1 MTTADRDLA
10 RRYSLRT
17 PCRKC
22 PFRTDV
28 EPYLRTGRAEEIA
41 HALHQGGEFPC
52 HETTVPA
59 ETADGGS
66 TLVEGPR
73 SRFCAGA
80 MATME
85 REGNP
90 NQMLRIAERLGLY
103 DQEKARKARQLV
115 YRSLSDWVMAHVRRD
130 GGIPTVTDPDTG
142 DLLEFE
148 HCGVVD
154 DGCEDPAGYA
164 VGGSAMENTDEPTC
178 NPLTDGCEG
187 CGKLACPAC
196 RSKEWSVE
204 TGQFCT
210 FCFNP
215 DAED

>member
-1 MTTADRDLA
+1 MTTTPDADLA

-17 PCRKC
+17 PCAKC

-28 EPYLRTGRAEEIA
+28 DPYLRAGRAEEIA
-41 HALHQGGEFPC
+41 RSLHEGAEFPC
-52 HETTVPA
+52 HETTVTV
-59 ETADGGS
+59 ETEDGD
-66 TLVEGPR
+66 TARVEGPR

-103 DQEKARKARQLV
+103 DQEKAAAARKLV
-115 YRSLSDWVMAHVRRD
+115 YRSLSDWVMAHVRAENPV
-130 GGIPTVTDPDTG
+130 PTVTDSEG
-142 DLLEFE
+142 NVLEFE
-148 HCGVVD
+148 HCGIVAD
-154 DGCEDPAGYA
+154 DCEDPAGYA

-178 NPLTDGCEG
+178 NPLTDECEG
-187 CGKLACPAC
+187 CAKPACPSC
-196 RSKEWSVE
+196 RSAEWGPD
-204 TGQFCT
+204 GQWCVY
-210 FCFNP
+210 CFNE

>member
-1 MTTADRDLA
+1 MSTDADLA

-17 PCRKC
+17 PCAKC

-41 HALHQGGEFPC
+41 RSLHEGGEFPC
-52 HETTVPA
+52 HETTVAA
-59 ETADGGS
+59 ETADGDT

-80 MATME
+80 LATME

-103 DQEKARKARQLV
+103 DAEKAREARKLV
-115 YRSLSDWVMAHVRRD
+115 YRSLSDWVLAHARHNEGTPTSIADD
-130 GGIPTVTDPDTG
+130 GTVV
-142 DLLEFE
+142 EWE
-148 HCGVVD
+148 HCGIVD
-154 DGCEDPAGYA
+154 DDCEDPAGYA
-164 VGGSAMENTDEPTC
+164 VGGGAMANADPPTC
-178 NPLTDGCEG
+178 NPLTDECEG
-187 CGKLACPAC
+187 CGKVACPAC
-196 RSKEWSVE
+196 RSAEWGPDGRWCVY
-204 TGQFCT
+204 
-210 FCFNP
+210 CFNP